1 MELSAMSLHP
11 PTVSPLDSVAPGLA
25 RAERA
30 ALAFRDA
37 EGERLAWPRAVL
49 VVGGV
54 SLVLWAA
61 IVHLAVRFLG

>member
-1 MELSAMSLHP
+1 MSLRS
-11 PTVSPLDSVAPGLA
+11 PTSLDAVAPRLA
-25 RAERA
+25 RAERT

-37 EGERLAWPRAVL
+37 EEDRLAWPRAAL

-61 IVHLAVRFLG
+61 IVHLAFRFLG